1 MSRAEYQQLVE
12 QTESREE
19 PEDLGKAK
27 RNGRVYEEVFCTFSK
42 KDLLNELMEDDE
54 AEVMSRRDSERC
66 RRPARSP
73 GRRSSPRWTSSIGTA
88 EGLGVNPQTRQAQ
101 LPDKLPTR
109 PTPKEQQ
116 ETHGSKLRKPRDRP
130 FIDTKPACLL
140 RPSGTPWATVF
151 FPHASPPLS
160 LQLTKTAPV

>member
-1 MSRAEYQQLVE
+1 MSRAEYQHLVE
-12 QTESREE
+12 QIERSLRTLAKQSAMDESM
-19 PEDLGKAK
+19 KK
-27 RNGRVYEEVFCTFSK
+27 SSVTFSK
-42 KDLLNELMEDDE
+42 KDLLNELMEEDE
-54 AEVMSRRDSERC
+54 EEVMSRRSSERC

-73 GRRSSPRWTSSIGTA
+73 GRRSSPRGQVQYGTA
-88 EGLGVNPQTRQAQ
+88 EGEGLGVNPQTRQAQ

-151 FPHASPPLS
+151 FPSPPLS
-160 LQLTKTAPV
+160 LQLTKTAPA